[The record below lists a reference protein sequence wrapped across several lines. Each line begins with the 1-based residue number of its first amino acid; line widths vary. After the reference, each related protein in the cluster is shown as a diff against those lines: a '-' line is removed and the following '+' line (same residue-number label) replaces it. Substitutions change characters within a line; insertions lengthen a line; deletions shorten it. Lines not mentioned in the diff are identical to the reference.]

1 MSALWAA
8 ESDRAE
14 AVAGTPAAG
23 EGRRRPVLRGLPRVA
38 PRLARV
44 PFIGVLIALF
54 ALGMTGL
61 LMLNTTLQNQAFQ
74 VSTLHRQAS
83 ELAYS
88 QSDLESQL
96 DQLAAPQ
103 ELARRASAAGL
114 RANPY
119 PAFLVLPKGNVV
131 GRPRPVTGAEAP
143 TLIVKTPEQLA
154 AERVRAGARR
164 DALAARRAMQ
174 AQAKAQRAQAKAQRA
189 RDKAEEARV
198 RAVEGQA
205 AAKPATKPAARPS
218 GRTSPRPAAR
228 STSKPSGGNG

>member
-1 MSALWAA
+1 MSALWAG
-8 ESDRAE
+8 E
-14 AVAGTPAAG
+14 ADQSEAPLGTATARQVG
-23 EGRRRPVLRGLPRVA
+23 SRPVLRGLPQLP

-88 QSDLESQL
+88 QSGLESQL

-119 PAFLVLPKGNVV
+119 PAFLVLPKGRIV
-131 GRPRPVTGAEAP
+131 GHPQRVTGAEAP

-154 AERVRAGARR
+154 AERVRAAARQE
-164 DALAARRAMQ
+164 ALAERAAE
-174 AQAKAQRAQAKAQRA
+174 AQVKAKRA
-189 RDKAEEARV
+189 RDHQAEQDRVKAARD
-198 RAVEGQA
+198 QA
-205 AAKPATKPAARPS
+205 AARAGTKPPGA
-218 GRTSPRPAAR
+218 TTPAAKSR
-228 STSKPSGGNG
+228 TGPQQPAAVSTPQPSAGRG